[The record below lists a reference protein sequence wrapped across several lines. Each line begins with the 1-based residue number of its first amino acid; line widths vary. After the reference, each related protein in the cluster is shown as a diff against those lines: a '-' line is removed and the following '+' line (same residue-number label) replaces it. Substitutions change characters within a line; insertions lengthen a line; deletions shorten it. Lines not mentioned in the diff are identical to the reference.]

1 MDHIKKKIARGAL
14 KNEKK
19 DEETKNIDFDALIS
33 EERKLKK
40 KKRMEKLLM
49 DIKNLNDK
57 FMNNEASVEFIKQ
70 TAKYKYP

>member
-70 TAKYKYP
+70 TANYKYP